1 MTLDG
6 DLAAQIVEHVHK
18 DTGLSIDV
26 VSAVIASLKTMPSP
40 DVGDSV
46 TVSKSTKVPL
56 ELPEFS
62 VKLIRVKDG
71 DSLECH
77 ELGQRTKFGGLPNRI
92 QDGAPWPTCPHCH
105 ADLSFVAQIDSIEHQ
120 CNQNPHSVD
129 AGSNGQKWM
138 FGDVGMI
145 YVYYCF
151 DCGHAEA
158 DSAWY

>member
-1 MTLDG
+1 MALDG
-6 DLAAQIVEHVHK
+6 DLTKRIVEHVHK

-26 VSAVIASLKTMPSP
+26 VRTVIASLNTMPSP
-40 DVGDSV
+40 DVEDSAS
-46 TVSKSTKVPL
+46 VSKDTKVPL

-71 DSLECH
+71 APLESQ
-77 ELGQRTKFGGLPNRI
+77 ELGQRTKLGGLPNRI
-92 QDGAPWPTCPHCH
+92 QDGAPWPTCPHCREG
-105 ADLSFVAQIDSIEHQ
+105 LSFVAQIDSIEHQ

-129 AGSNGQKWM
+129 AGSSDQKWM

-151 DCGHAEA
+151 DCGHTEA
-158 DSAWY
+158 DSACY